1 MLKKPIDFFCII
13 AYTIYKNE
21 RKKIMEFEKM
31 KDIIA
36 EQFGVDAD
44 SITEDTAFKEL
55 GDSMDLIELIMAMEE
70 EFDMEIEDEDAETMK
85 TVGDALEYIR
95 QNS

>member
-1 MLKKPIDFFCII
+1 
-13 AYTIYKNE
+13 
-21 RKKIMEFEKM
+21 MEFEKI

-36 EQFGVDAD
+36 EQFGIDAD
-44 SITEDTAFKEL
+44 SITEETAFKEL

-70 EFDMEIEDEDAETMK
+70 EFDMEIEDEDTEDIK

>member
-1 MLKKPIDFFCII
+1 
-13 AYTIYKNE
+13 
-21 RKKIMEFEKM
+21 MEFEKM

-36 EQFGVDAD
+36 EQFGIDAD
-44 SITEDTAFKEL
+44 SVTEETAFKEL

-70 EFDMEIEDEDAETMK
+70 EFDMEIEDEDAESIK

>member
-1 MLKKPIDFFCII
+1 
-13 AYTIYKNE
+13 
-21 RKKIMEFEKM
+21 MEFEKM

-36 EQFGVDAD
+36 EQFGIDAD
-44 SITEDTAFKEL
+44 SVTEETAFKEL

-70 EFDMEIEDEDAETMK
+70 EFDMEIEDEDAETIK

>member
-1 MLKKPIDFFCII
+1 
-13 AYTIYKNE
+13 
-21 RKKIMEFEKM
+21 MEFEKM